1 MPYKMVSIRSISQA
15 VGENKH
21 VTKDLDLA
29 DVLNFLEG
37 KGYVPVHIIQHQ
49 SSLHVVMYREIISDD
64 AASHETEAETVARL
78 VEPDIESEE
87 HEPGPDLTYPDA
99 TAKPSPTPEPP
110 TNAAQPLADA
120 HVMQTE
126 DIPESETG
134 LR

>member
-21 VTKDLDLA
+21 VTRDLDLA
-29 DVLNFLEG
+29 DILNFLER

-64 AASHETEAETVARL
+64 TTPIETDTEETAQ
-78 VEPDIESEE
+78 ESDTT
-87 HEPGPDLTYPDA
+87 PSYPDVM
-99 TAKPSPTPEPP
+99 AKPLPSPEPEPQPP
-110 TNAAQPLADA
+110 TNAAQPLNDA